1 MKLSKVR
8 ATTFHNF
15 SGKTLGGGNRENPTE
30 GVEISYSKFKGK
42 VVLIN
47 NVATMWGTT
56 VRDFIQLNTLA
67 EKYGEDLIILGF
79 PCNQFGHQCY

>member
-1 MKLSKVR
+1 MKALLPKHSGTPFRSSNRKWRQGVQSMSLKINTTVR

-47 NVATMWGTT
+47 NVATM
-56 VRDFIQLNTLA
+56 
-67 EKYGEDLIILGF
+67 
-79 PCNQFGHQCY
+79 

>member
-1 MKLSKVR
+1 LKLSKVR

-47 NVATMWGTT
+47 NVATM
-56 VRDFIQLNTLA
+56 
-67 EKYGEDLIILGF
+67 
-79 PCNQFGHQCY
+79 

>member
-1 MKLSKVR
+1 MSLKINTTVR

-47 NVATMWGTT
+47 NVATM
-56 VRDFIQLNTLA
+56 
-67 EKYGEDLIILGF
+67 
-79 PCNQFGHQCY
+79 